1 MHAYQN
7 SVVIS
12 TNPQALWALWSTPET
27 WPSWDPEI
35 TSASSST
42 QMRIGTTGTLNT
54 QTRGE
59 KSFKVLLCDPAS
71 CIMISYQYN
80 MGVELN
86 IKRSWEK
93 VSDGIKVTQEVT
105 LIGPMAIFTHRLRK
119 EQFVQMTNQ
128 TLQKLKDH
136 LEGTGSA
143 PAQVSGRPTFT

>member
-7 SVVIS
+7 SVVVK
-12 TNPQALWALWSTPET
+12 TTPQELWALWANPAGWS
-27 WPSWDPEI
+27 SWDADIEK
-35 TSASSST
+35 ASSESVL
-42 QMRIGTTGTLNT
+42 RIGSTGKLTTV
-54 QTRGE
+54 RGSE
-59 KSFKVLLCDPAS
+59 HTFKVLLCDPGS
-71 CIMISYQYN
+71 SLMISYQYN

-136 LEGTGSA
+136 LEGTGNR